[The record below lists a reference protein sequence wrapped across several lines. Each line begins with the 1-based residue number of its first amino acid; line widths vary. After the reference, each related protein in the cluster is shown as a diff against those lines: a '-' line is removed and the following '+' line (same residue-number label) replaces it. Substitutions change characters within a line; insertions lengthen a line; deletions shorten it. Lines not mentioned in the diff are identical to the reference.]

1 MYTKTEIDL
10 EIQSDKVF
18 GLLSAEIKIIPTL
31 TEEEIQR
38 VVEGSGI
45 TLLKQV
51 ESDSYTVHGSW
62 KSLQRARD
70 ILEKFTGKPEMSA
83 AEKNG
88 SSEIPMTTK
97 CDKGIDSR
105 DNDEGNES
113 LDDKRGD
120 SSDMNDECEAS
131 RMEEQME
138 TEMEENPD
146 KEKVFKCKECEKE
159 HQSLSQLTEHNQ
171 KAHNLFTCDI
181 CLKTYA
187 KKRYVQQHRKRHTQE
202 KKFQCNICG
211 FKFFEQSKLKS
222 HLEIHK
228 PVTERELPYKC
239 SICMK
244 QFHNRTGWTEHM
256 NTHTGKK
263 PHKCSICGAEFAHSS
278 ALKRHE
284 ASHEPNHPVKCDF
297 CAKKFRYPDKL
308 KAHMIL
314 HTGEKKYA
322 CQCGKIYTTSNSLK
336 RHQQTCGD
344 ANPLT
349 QQVGVYMFQ
358 NPVLQDIVYMC
369 GLCEKQF
376 DSLEGA
382 ESHICSCQ

>member
-1 MYTKTEIDL
+1 MFGFR
-10 EIQSDKVF
+10 VF
-18 GLLSAEIKIIPTL
+18 GLLSAEIKIIPAL
-31 TEEEIQR
+31 TEEEIQK

-70 ILEKFTGKPEMSA
+70 ILEKFTVKPETSA
-83 AEKNG
+83 ADKNG
-88 SSEIPMTTK
+88 SSEIPVTTK
-97 CDKGIDSR
+97 CDEGVDSR
-105 DNDEGNES
+105 ESDEGNES

-131 RMEEQME
+131 PSMEEQME

-146 KEKVFKCKECEKE
+146 KEKVFKCKECKEE

-202 KKFQCNICG
+202 KKFQCSICG

-256 NTHTGKK
+256 NTHTGQK

-284 ASHEPNHPVKCDF
+284 ASHEPNHPIKCDF
-297 CAKKFRYPDKL
+297 CEKKFRYPDKL

-336 RHQQTCGD
+336 RHQQTCSD

-349 QQVGVYMFQ
+349 QQVSVYMYQ

-376 DSLEGA
+376 DSLESAG
-382 ESHICSCQ
+382 SHICSCCQ

>member
-1 MYTKTEIDL
+1 
-10 EIQSDKVF
+10 
-18 GLLSAEIKIIPTL
+18 
-31 TEEEIQR
+31 
-38 VVEGSGI
+38 
-45 TLLKQV
+45 
-51 ESDSYTVHGSW
+51 
-62 KSLQRARD
+62 
-70 ILEKFTGKPEMSA
+70 
-83 AEKNG
+83 
-88 SSEIPMTTK
+88 
-97 CDKGIDSR
+97 
-105 DNDEGNES
+105 
-113 LDDKRGD
+113 
-120 SSDMNDECEAS
+120 MNDECEAS
-131 RMEEQME
+131 PSMEEQME

-146 KEKVFKCKECEKE
+146 KEKVFKCKECKEE

-202 KKFQCNICG
+202 KKFQCSICG

-256 NTHTGKK
+256 NTHTGQK

-284 ASHEPNHPVKCDF
+284 ASHEPNHPIKCDF
-297 CAKKFRYPDKL
+297 CEKKFRYPDKL

-336 RHQQTCGD
+336 RHQQICSD

-349 QQVGVYMFQ
+349 QQVSVYMYQ

-376 DSLEGA
+376 DSLESAG
-382 ESHICSCQ
+382 SHICSCCQ

>member
-1 MYTKTEIDL
+1 
-10 EIQSDKVF
+10 VF
-18 GLLSAEIKIIPTL
+18 GLLSAEIKIIPAL
-31 TEEEIQR
+31 TEEEIQK

-70 ILEKFTGKPEMSA
+70 ILEKFTVKPETSA
-83 AEKNG
+83 ADKNG
-88 SSEIPMTTK
+88 SSEILVTTK
-97 CDKGIDSR
+97 CDEGVDSR
-105 DNDEGNES
+105 ESDEGNES

-131 RMEEQME
+131 PSMEEQME

-146 KEKVFKCKECEKE
+146 KEKVFKCKECKEE
-159 HQSLSQLTEHNQ
+159 HQCLSQLTEHNQ

-202 KKFQCNICG
+202 KKFQCSICG

-256 NTHTGKK
+256 NTHTGQK

-284 ASHEPNHPVKCDF
+284 ASHEPNHPIKCDF
-297 CAKKFRYPDKL
+297 CEKKFRYPDKL

-336 RHQQTCGD
+336 RHQQTCSD

-349 QQVGVYMFQ
+349 QQVSVYMYQ

-376 DSLEGA
+376 DSLESAG
-382 ESHICSCQ
+382 SHICSCCQ

>member
-18 GLLSAEIKIIPTL
+18 GLLSAEIKIIPAL

-70 ILEKFTGKPEMSA
+70 FLEKLIVKPA
-83 AEKNG
+83 VPEKNG

-97 CDKGIDSR
+97 CNKDVDSG

-113 LDDKRGD
+113 LDNKRGD
-120 SSDMNDECEAS
+120 SSDVNDDCEACPS
-131 RMEEQME
+131 TEEQME
-138 TEMEENPD
+138 IKGNPND
-146 KEKVFKCKECEKE
+146 KKDFVCKECKEK
-159 HQSLSQLTEHNQ
+159 HQNLSQLTEHNQ

-202 KKFQCNICG
+202 KKFQCSICG

-256 NTHTGKK
+256 NTHTGQK
-263 PHKCSICGAEFAHSS
+263 PHKCSTCGAEFAHSS

-284 ASHEPNHPVKCDF
+284 ASHEPNHPIKCDF
-297 CAKKFRYPDKL
+297 CAKKFRYPGKL

-336 RHQQTCGD
+336 RHQQTCSD

-349 QQVGVYMFQ
+349 QQVSVYMYQ

-382 ESHICSCQ
+382 ESHICSCV